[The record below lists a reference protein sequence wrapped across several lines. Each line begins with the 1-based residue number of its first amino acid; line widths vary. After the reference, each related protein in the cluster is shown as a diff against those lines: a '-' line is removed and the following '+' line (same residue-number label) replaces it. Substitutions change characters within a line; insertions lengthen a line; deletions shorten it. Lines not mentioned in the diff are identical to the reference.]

1 MLIAKHAL
9 SCRRSAV
16 PPADTSHRARC
27 GIPRHRE
34 LAYIR
39 WVHRRMILGIAAVF
53 AAAYKT
59 SAAWAETRP
68 ILVFAAASL
77 KNALDA
83 INEGWQRDTRR
94 PVTASYAASSTLAK
108 QIENGAP
115 ADLFISADPDWMDY
129 LQQRNLIKPESRSDL
144 LGNSL
149 VLIAPVSSTVKLTI
163 APGFALAAALGG
175 GRLAMADPAAVPA
188 GLYGKAALE
197 KLGVWSSVANR
208 IAAAENVRAALLLV
222 ARGEAPL
229 GIVYRT
235 DAAIEPGVRI
245 ADTFPSDTHPPIVYP
260 IALTASSDNPN
271 APSLLVFL
279 RGAAARAQFQKA
291 GFALLNE
298 AR

>member
-1 MLIAKHAL
+1 
-9 SCRRSAV
+9 
-16 PPADTSHRARC
+16 
-27 GIPRHRE
+27 
-34 LAYIR
+34 
-39 WVHRRMILGIAAVF
+39 MILGIAAVF